1 MTKRFDAIQAVYWTL
16 IGLVVIGVGIF
27 NIL

>member
-1 MTKRFDAIQAVYWTL
+1 MTKRFDAIAITYWTL